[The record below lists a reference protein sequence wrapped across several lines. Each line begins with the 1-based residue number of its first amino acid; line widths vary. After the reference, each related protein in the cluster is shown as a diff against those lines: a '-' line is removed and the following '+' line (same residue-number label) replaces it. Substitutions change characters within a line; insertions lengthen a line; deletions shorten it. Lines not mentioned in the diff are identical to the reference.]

1 MSNPQHEDI
10 LKELLCQFYDRQL
23 INNVYRGHYA
33 ECMIRLA
40 LRESIYGPWQLSYD
54 WSPWDLESEDGRV
67 RIQVKQSAA
76 RQTWT
81 DDSNFISS
89 NKPVFGIE
97 PKKGYYASDGTEW
110 IELDCPRRMA
120 NIYIFAWHPESDPY
134 IADHRRTEQWRFL
147 VAPEPD
153 LPPGQKTIGL
163 NPLRKY
169 ATEVGYNQLAETI
182 DHVVS
187 SLSDF
192 KRDSE

>member
-1 MSNPQHEDI
+1 MNTPQHEDI
-10 LKELLCQFYDRQL
+10 LKELLCQFYDRKL

-40 LRESIYGPWQLSYD
+40 LGESIYGPWQLSYD
-54 WSPWDLESEDGRV
+54 WAPWDLESGDGRI

-76 RQTWT
+76 RQTWS
-81 DDSNFISS
+81 DDSTFITS
-89 NKPVFGIE
+89 NRPVFGIE
-97 PKKGYYASDGTEW
+97 PKSNYYPSDGTAF
-110 IELDCPRRMA
+110 IELRHPRRLA
-120 NIYIFAWHPESDPY
+120 DIYIFAWHPESDRR
-134 IADHRRTEQWRFL
+134 IADHRCVDQWRFL

-169 ATEVGYNQLAETI
+169 ATEVGYSQLAETI
-182 DHVVS
+182 DHIVS
-187 SLSDF
+187 SLTDL